1 MAKRNVGAVCLVVS
15 FARQPLRAE
24 GLGGDAGA
32 DAVFRRPS
40 GLRGRSQLRLAVG
53 RVLCPSVLAGHSRVR
68 PPPCSC
74 ESQVPFG
81 RARRRFFVS
90 EVGFGNAF
98 FSVRGGWTNGM
109 TVRWSGANTHD
120 LFENPA
126 KSKNNF
132 NN

>member
-68 PPPCSC
+68 PPPLLLR
-74 ESQVPFG
+74 VPG
-81 RARRRFFVS
+81 
-90 EVGFGNAF
+90 
-98 FSVRGGWTNGM
+98 SVWPGKA
-109 TVRWSGANTHD
+109 S
-120 LFENPA
+120 LFR
-126 KSKNNF
+126 
-132 NN
+132 